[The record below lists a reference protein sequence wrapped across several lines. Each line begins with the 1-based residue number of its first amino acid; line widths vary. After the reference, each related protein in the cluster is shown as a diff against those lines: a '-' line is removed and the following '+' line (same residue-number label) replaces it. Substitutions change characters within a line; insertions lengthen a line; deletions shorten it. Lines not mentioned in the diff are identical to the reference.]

1 MSHRVLRKD
10 VECDEKVLENV
21 LEKDVDWVR
30 KCINFRWKVKVLKE
44 TINNME
50 GYKHDPGTQL
60 LLTHDPGTLVAN
72 YLMLFICLF
81 CSHKN
86 ASVMQ

>member
-30 KCINFRWKVKVLKE
+30 KCINFRWKVKVLK
-44 TINNME
+44 
-50 GYKHDPGTQL
+50 GD
-60 LLTHDPGTLVAN
+60 
-72 YLMLFICLF
+72 
-81 CSHKN
+81 HKQHGRVQ
-86 ASVMQ
+86 A